1 MRLSVHWPICNQQS
15 IDSVFVYC
23 YCEFVVAAI
32 AFFHWFTLLHI
43 ARHRD
48 RLLTHTKFWYERG
61 QWQTK
66 ITFIFS
72 FCSFSCYYDYQLLL
86 FRTFQIMHYFVSA
99 ELLYCIIMTHIF
111 GVVSIRLNTFK

>member
-1 MRLSVHWPICNQQS
+1 MRLSVRWPICNQQS

-32 AFFHWFTLLHI
+32 AFFFHWFTLLHI

-61 QWQTK
+61 QWQK
-66 ITFIFS
+66 KS
-72 FCSFSCYYDYQLLL
+72 LL
-86 FRTFQIMHYFVSA
+86 FFLFALFLVITIINYYYFA
-99 ELLYCIIMTHIF
+99 RFRLCTILYLPGCFTA
-111 GVVSIRLNTFK
+111 SL

>member
-1 MRLSVHWPICNQQS
+1 MRLSERWPICNQQS
-15 IDSVFVYC
+15 TDSVFVYC

-32 AFFHWFTLLHI
+32 AFFSLVHSITYCQTPRSIINSHKI
-43 ARHRD
+43 
-48 RLLTHTKFWYERG
+48 WYERG

-72 FCSFSCYYDYQLLL
+72 VCSFSCYYDYQLLL

-99 ELLYCIIMTHIF
+99 ELLYCIIMTHIY